1 VISDL
6 DYIRIRI
13 RIRIRTIVRSS
24 AVAAFDLRLGFKKKR
39 PKRPK
44 RSKRSQRSKKPPTY

>member
-24 AVAAFDLRLGFKKKR
+24 AVAAFDLRLGLKKKR

>member
-24 AVAAFDLRLGFKKKR
+24 AVAAFDLRLGFKKK
-39 PKRPK
+39 KETK
-44 RSKRSQRSKKPPTY
+44 ETKEIKEITEI